1 MSYQFESQPSSAI
14 VNSVPFA
21 HTSRALAM
29 AAVHMQAHALKDLI
43 HVQIE
48 SLAFV
53 KRRCEHDLKLIDDLI
68 TSEKYHNMFGVYGQ
82 TLPRRLLGIRSRNA
96 QTDVHW
102 FPARFRRRKICQQ

>member
-82 TLPRRLLGIRSRNA
+82 LCRDAFSEYAAETRKLMSI
-96 QTDVHW
+96 W